1 MAQLKGTRQRSGSE
15 RKGGGRS
22 IMFSGKKALIE
33 NFAEELNVLECN
45 SLLRGIL

>member
-15 RKGGGRS
+15 RKGGRS